1 MLGVL
6 HSDMRAEH
14 TQAGILPACPRKL
27 LPAAWLTAVP
37 AADSVG
43 AAKVL
48 AMRWSSAEMRSQSG
62 SS

>member
-1 MLGVL
+1 
-6 HSDMRAEH
+6 MRAEH